1 MSTSLTIFLGAYPQT
16 VQELFLETLDLLDRE
31 LPNSQQE
38 LDIPAKMLAFSY
50 GPGYKG
56 MICVLFPSQKGV
68 KLSFSKGAELAKKH
82 PLLTG
87 SGKKTRYVEI
97 TKALLKKKELIEIIR
112 SAKLQHQMTQGN
124 ELLIPNAKKS

>member
-1 MSTSLTIFLGAYPQT
+1 MSSSLAIFLGGYPHSIR
-16 VQELFLETLDLLDRE
+16 ELFLETQFLLERE

-68 KLSFSKGAELAKKH
+68 KLSFSKGVELSNKH
-82 PLLTG
+82 RLLEGT
-87 SGKKTRYVEI
+87 GKKTRYVEMS
-97 TKALLKKKELIEIIR
+97 KSLLKKPELLAIIR
-112 SAKLQHQMTQGN
+112 DAKLFHEMT
-124 ELLIPNAKKS
+124 L

>member
-1 MSTSLTIFLGAYPQT
+1 MSTSLAIFLGAYPQSIR
-16 VQELFLETLDLLDRE
+16 ELFLATLDLLDRE

-56 MICVLFPSQKGV
+56 MVCVLLPSQKGL
-68 KLSFSKGAELAKKH
+68 KLSFSKGSELANKY
-82 PLLTG
+82 PQLTG

-97 TKALLKKKELIEIIR
+97 TKTLLKKKELIDLIR
-112 SAKLQHQMTQGN
+112 SAKLHHEMTSG
-124 ELLIPNAKKS
+124 I